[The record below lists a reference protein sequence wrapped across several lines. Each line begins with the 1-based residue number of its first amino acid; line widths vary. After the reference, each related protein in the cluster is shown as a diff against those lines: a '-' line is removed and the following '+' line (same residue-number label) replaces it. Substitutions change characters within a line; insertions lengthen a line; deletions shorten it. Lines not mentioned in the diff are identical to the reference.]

1 MNELRQ
7 DPVTGRQVIVATHRD
22 ARPNQFVEPSST
34 SRDDSGSA
42 KSCPFCYGQMDTP
55 PIVAHFGG
63 EDPWQVC
70 AVPNLYPIIQ
80 AAADSSIVASEAD
93 ELLISQPVD
102 GFHEVV
108 IESPT
113 HVTRTGDLSV
123 EQFQLMLHAYRDR
136 VHAMHRRGSKYV
148 QVMKNSGRDAGASL
162 LHSHSQIFGLPFVP
176 DTLRL
181 ELQGATRYFD
191 RHQCCVYCDLI
202 ARESEIGSRIV
213 GENEKFVA
221 WCPYASRFGYETW
234 IAPRAHASR
243 FEDTSD
249 LDLEKLGTLFQEI
262 VSKIEQHARIPAF
275 NYLFHSLPFDST
287 QHDQFHWHIEIIPR
301 IAKLAGFEW
310 GTGVHVNTVAPE
322 DAARDLRIR

>member
-1 MNELRQ
+1 ME
-7 DPVTGRQVIVATHRD
+7 
-22 ARPNQFVEPSST
+22 
-34 SRDDSGSA
+34 
-42 KSCPFCYGQMDTP
+42 TP

-63 EDPWQVC
+63 VDPWQVC

-80 AAADSSIVASEAD
+80 STARSSDLPTPHD
-93 ELLISQPVD
+93 ELLIAQPVD

-113 HVTRTGDLSV
+113 HVTRTGKLSA
-123 EQFQLMLHAYRDR
+123 EQFQFMLSAYRGR
-136 VHAMHRRGSKYV
+136 VHDMHDRGSKYV

-181 ELQGATRYFD
+181 ELDGATRYFD
-191 RHQCCVYCDLI
+191 RHRCCVYCDLI
-202 ARESEIGSRIV
+202 ARESETESRIV
-213 GENEKFVA
+213 AKNERFVA

-234 IAPRAHASR
+234 IAPRDHASR
-243 FEDTSD
+243 FEQTSD
-249 LDLEKLGTLFQEI
+249 ADLGKLGTLFQKV
-262 VSKIEQHARIPAF
+262 VSKIEQHPRIAAF

-287 QHDQFHWHIEIIPR
+287 RHDQYHWHIEIIPR

-322 DAARDLRIR
+322 DAARDLRVS